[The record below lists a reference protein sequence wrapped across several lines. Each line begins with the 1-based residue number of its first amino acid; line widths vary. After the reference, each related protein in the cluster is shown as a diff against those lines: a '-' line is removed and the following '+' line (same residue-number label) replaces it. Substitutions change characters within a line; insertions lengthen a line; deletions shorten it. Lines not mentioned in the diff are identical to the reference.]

1 MMISTAQAADLL
13 GVSPTRVRYL
23 LSKGRVK
30 GAYKV
35 GRTWVIPLFDGMP
48 VVTPGTR
55 GPKRNWSKRRDQLLN
70 LSKPAQIGVY
80 LSLQIGQAHQM
91 VNAINVKIP
100 WGASQ
105 LQALS
110 LLIKQ
115 VMS

>member
-13 GVSPTRVRYL
+13 GVSATRVRYL

-55 GPKRNWSKRRDQLLN
+55 GPKRNWSKRREYT
-70 LSKPAQIGVY
+70 KAVI
-80 LSLQIGQAHQM
+80 H
-91 VNAINVKIP
+91 VN
-100 WGASQ
+100 Q
-105 LQALS
+105 R
-110 LLIKQ
+110 
-115 VMS
+115 